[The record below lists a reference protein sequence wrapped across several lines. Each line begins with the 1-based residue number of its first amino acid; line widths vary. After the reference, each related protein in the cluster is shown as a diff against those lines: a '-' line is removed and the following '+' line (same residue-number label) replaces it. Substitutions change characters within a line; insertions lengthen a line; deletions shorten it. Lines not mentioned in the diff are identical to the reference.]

1 MNKYRKK
8 YQNVVERKN
17 HLSVISRDHNTIDSL
32 ESQALDA
39 FFVEASSPEYYMQ
52 RMGQLFIKPMNKRRY
67 NLEFY
72 QNQAKMIFPGTPR
85 KLPTATQSL
94 DRFIIKPKQK
104 PKNIIQ
110 KPVHFNINQ
119 KPKKI
124 IFKEEQLDSFICAK
138 KEKPKLKL
146 QNVHNVLIK
155 KDKKINNTI
164 ESLNNFKLPAT
175 GKFFNNHPVLKSINI
190 LEIEYLKIKAP
201 LKCSSSTSLLIPLKP
216 KKIKFTDIQ
225 SENSANLKYIINKV
239 KVFSP
244 SATSVK
250 NTSTLLI
257 PKQPKKT
264 SFTGIS
270 PNKETDF
277 LFELYP
283 KKTSFDEITIE
294 NFPDIFIQEQPKK
307 RYYSTNKADSMS
319 IMGET
324 PLFCLEIDPNEEI
337 FIPNVYDMLLIQNF
351 WDDLSIRS
359 FRICLRPKG
368 YVGFT
373 SKNLEIVSN
382 KNLLNL
388 NENSRSKSSEDSEEN
403 EEEKEEKEEKEKKEE
418 NEKKEEKDEK
428 EKDKDINL
436 DKDDLK
442 DFRNKNKEINN
453 KNKIKEEIDTN
464 IYEDR
469 RGENEENKD
478 SLNEPEKPK
487 ENNKKGHRFRDLKK
501 KLLMINND
509 E

>member
-52 RMGQLFIKPMNKRRY
+52 RMGQLLIKPKKKKRY
-67 NLEFY
+67 NLELY
-72 QNQAKMIFPGTPR
+72 HNQTKMIFPGTPR
-85 KLPTATQSL
+85 RIQAKAQPL

-110 KPVHFNINQ
+110 KTVNFNINQ
-119 KPKKI
+119 KPKKKVY
-124 IFKEEQLDSFICAK
+124 KEGQLDRFICEK
-138 KEKPKLKL
+138 KEKPKLEL
-146 QNVHNVLIK
+146 QNVHNVLFKI
-155 KDKKINNTI
+155 DKKIKNTI

-175 GKFFNNHPVLKSINI
+175 GKFFNNHPILKSINI

-201 LKCSSSTSLLIPLKP
+201 LIYSNSTNLFIPLKP

-225 SENSANLKYIINKV
+225 SENTNFKYIINKV

-250 NTSTLLI
+250 NISTLLI
-257 PKQPKKT
+257 PSQPKKT
-264 SFTGIS
+264 SFIGIS
-270 PNKETDF
+270 PNKESNI
-277 LFELYP
+277 LFEKAP
-283 KKTSFDEITIE
+283 KKTSFDEITMESI
-294 NFPDIFIQEQPKK
+294 PDIFIQEQPKK

-319 IMGET
+319 IIGET

-351 WDDLSIRS
+351 WDDLSVRS

-368 YVGFT
+368 YVGNT
-373 SKNLEIVSN
+373 S

-388 NENSRSKSSEDSEEN
+388 NENSRSKSSESSEES
-403 EEEKEEKEEKEKKEE
+403 EEKEEKEKKEE
-418 NEKKEEKDEK
+418 KEEAKENEEKKEK
-428 EKDKDINL
+428 EKNEEKNFDNDV
-436 DKDDLK
+436 LK
-442 DFRNKNKEINN
+442 EFKKKNKEIND
-453 KNKIKEEIDTN
+453 KSKTKAEIDTN
-464 IYEDR
+464 IYEE
-469 RGENEENKD
+469 RGNENEENKD

-487 ENNKKGHRFRDLKK
+487 EDNKKGHRFRDLKK
-501 KLLMINND
+501 KLMMLTND

>member
-39 FFVEASSPEYYMQ
+39 FFVEASSPEYFMQ
-52 RMGQLFIKPMNKRRY
+52 RMGQLYIKPINKRRY
-67 NLEFY
+67 KLEFY
-72 QNQAKMIFPGTPR
+72 QNQTKMIFPGTPR
-85 KLPTATQSL
+85 KLNTSKQSL
-94 DRFIIKPKQK
+94 DRFIIKSKQK

-110 KPVHFNINQ
+110 RPVYFNINQ
-119 KPKKI
+119 KPKNK
-124 IFKEEQLDSFICAK
+124 IFKEEQLDSFICAR

-175 GKFFNNHPVLKSINI
+175 GKFFNNHPILKSINI

-201 LKCSSSTSLLIPLKP
+201 LKCSNSTSLLLPLKP

-225 SENSANLKYIINKV
+225 TENSENLKYIINKV

-250 NTSTLLI
+250 NISTLLI

-264 SFTGIS
+264 SFIGIS

-277 LFELYP
+277 LFEKLP
-283 KKTSFDEITIE
+283 KKSSFDEINIE
-294 NFPDIFIQEQPKK
+294 SFPDIFIPEQPKK

-337 FIPNVYDMLLIQNF
+337 FIPNVYDMLLVQNF
-351 WDDLSIRS
+351 WDDLSVRS

-368 YVGFT
+368 YIGYT

-388 NENSRSKSSEDSEEN
+388 NEVSRSKSNEDSEGS
-403 EEEKEEKEEKEKKEE
+403 EEKEEKEEKEKNEEKEEKEKKEE
-418 NEKKEEKDEK
+418 N
-428 EKDKDINL
+428 NL
-436 DKDDLK
+436 DKDVLK
-442 DFRNKNKEINN
+442 DFQKKNKEVNDISET
-453 KNKIKEEIDTN
+453 KEDIDTN

-469 RGENEENKD
+469 GKENEENKD
-478 SLNEPEKPK
+478 SLNEQEKPK
-487 ENNKKGHRFRDLKK
+487 EENKKGHRFRDLKK
-501 KLLMINND
+501 KLMMMKND

>member
-8 YQNVVERKN
+8 YQNVVEKKN

-39 FFVEASSPEYYMQ
+39 FFVEASSPEYFMQ
-52 RMGQLFIKPMNKRRY
+52 RMGQLFIRPMKKRRY

-72 QNQAKMIFPGTPR
+72 QNQTKMIFPGTSR
-85 KLPTATQSL
+85 KIPTKAQPL
-94 DRFIIKPKQK
+94 DRFIIKSKQK

-110 KPVHFNINQ
+110 KPVNFNINQ
-119 KPKKI
+119 KPKKKI
-124 IFKEEQLDSFICAK
+124 YKEEQLDSFICER

-146 QNVHNVLIK
+146 QNVHNVLFK

-164 ESLNNFKLPAT
+164 ESLNNFKLPAI
-175 GKFFNNHPVLKSINI
+175 GKFFNNHPILKSINI

-201 LKCSSSTSLLIPLKP
+201 FKCSNSTNLLLPLKP

-225 SENSANLKYIINKV
+225 SENTNFNYIINKV

-244 SATSVK
+244 SATSIK
-250 NTSTLLI
+250 NISTLLI

-264 SFTGIS
+264 SFIGIS
-270 PNKETDF
+270 PNKESNI
-277 LFELYP
+277 LYEKAP
-283 KKTSFDEITIE
+283 KKTSFDEIAIE
-294 NFPDIFIQEQPKK
+294 SIPDIFIQEQPKK

-368 YVGFT
+368 YVGNT
-373 SKNLEIVSN
+373 S

-388 NENSRSKSSEDSEEN
+388 NENSKSKSSESSEES
-403 EEEKEEKEEKEKKEE
+403 EEKEEKEEKEKTIEKEE
-418 NEKKEEKDEK
+418 KEKNKEKEEKEKNEENNLDKDVLKDFKKKHKEINDKNEKKEE
-428 EKDKDINL
+428 IN
-436 DKDDLK
+436 
-442 DFRNKNKEINN
+442 
-453 KNKIKEEIDTN
+453 TN

-469 RGENEENKD
+469 EKENEENKD

-487 ENNKKGHRFRDLKK
+487 ENNKKGHRFRDIKK
-501 KLLMINND
+501 KLMMMKND